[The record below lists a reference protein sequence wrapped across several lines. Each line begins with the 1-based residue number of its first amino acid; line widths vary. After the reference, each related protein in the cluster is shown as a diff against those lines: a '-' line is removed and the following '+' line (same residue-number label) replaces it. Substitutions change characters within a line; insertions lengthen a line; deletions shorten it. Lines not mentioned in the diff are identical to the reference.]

1 MKLSDKVGEISDSL
15 FICCVV
21 EVEYQSTYIGI
32 ALHTPTQLLRSIS
45 LPNPELCRRNLCQR
59 ISKTTLLSP
68 LCNLSFLFIVLPVLR

>member
-15 FICCVV
+15 FICYVV
-21 EVEYQSTYIGI
+21 EVESQSTYIGI

-45 LPNPELCRRNLCQR
+45 LPNPGLCRRNLCQR

-68 LCNLSFLFIVLPVLR
+68 LCNLFTVFPMLR